1 MPSAT
6 AVSFAIALSGLMMTT
21 ALAQDASP
29 RDDAATEVVP
39 VVPVSPQRTR
49 QQELDKLFGEL
60 HQAPVNLNTTE
71 LEKKIWASWQRN
83 DSVMAEVLLNQA
95 SVALNDRAYDV
106 SEQILN
112 QVLGAYPDYMEAF
125 NRRAT
130 LYFALKRYDESLV
143 DIDQVLEFEPRHFGA
158 LAGRGMILRE
168 QGKLSAAAQALREA
182 LSINPHM
189 QSAKEVLKELEKQAP
204 DI

>member
-1 MPSAT
+1 MRS
-6 AVSFAIALSGLMMTT
+6 VSPLLTAIALSGLLTT
-21 ALAQDASP
+21 TVLAQDETP
-29 RDDAATEVVP
+29 RDDAATTVVP
-39 VVPVSPQRTR
+39 VAPDNPKRTA
-49 QQELDKLFGEL
+49 QQELDKLFGAL
-60 HQAPVNLNTTE
+60 HQAPANTNTAE

-95 SVALNDRAYDV
+95 SVALNDKAYDA

-112 QVLGAYPDYMEAF
+112 QVLGTYPDYMEAF

-182 LSINPHM
+182 LSINPNM